1 MLHRSHSYGSSLPT
15 SPSFRPHFCRL
26 SEYQGRHFRAL
37 PRHSTYRIISSIKHS
52 PAAPF
57 NPQNHISCALRLTFS
72 VRNVSH
78 GSPDHEGRSDDP
90 IVIGNPLA
98 NSPPDFPPL
107 QTVHERFH
115 SHGFP
120 SFTNCYS
127 NQQQVSCCSNVI
139 ASIPANFLS
148 LFSLSSCC
156 LFSCTVCMIAEIVP
170 FCVA

>member
-1 MLHRSHSYGSSLPT
+1 MNFAYSPPSARGMRQRFLRSHSGTHGQEDSGYPGARYGPCAGQGLPVST
-15 SPSFRPHFCRL
+15 DSPGHEVP
-26 SEYQGRHFRAL
+26 
-37 PRHSTYRIISSIKHS
+37 
-52 PAAPF
+52 
-57 NPQNHISCALRLTFS
+57 
-72 VRNVSH
+72 
-78 GSPDHEGRSDDP
+78 PDGP

>member
-1 MLHRSHSYGSSLPT
+1 MRFRQYPRRSAPAICWSLSAKRT
-15 SPSFRPHFCRL
+15 SACLPRADTSRHQKFLPSRNGRCEPLYFRCLAGYFCR
-26 SEYQGRHFRAL
+26 
-37 PRHSTYRIISSIKHS
+37 
-52 PAAPF
+52 AAVPS
-57 NPQNHISCALRLTFS
+57 QRVAT
-72 VRNVSH
+72 
-78 GSPDHEGRSDDP
+78 GSRDRRMRQVCS